1 MSFGNPTFTT
11 RDCYHI
17 CFSQAS
23 CMGDLLSLIQSM
35 ISTILMETNCKKKAT
50 LGPYQKKRSANMG
63 KHRQT
68 AKATPATRK
77 NPEESCR
84 EEVSELRPKLEQ
96 LQLQRVKAQQANS
109 WGKFFCWHLGNVGV
123 RNMTL
128 MMPFLIQERRLL
140 ARHMLPAA

>member
-1 MSFGNPTFTT
+1 MSSGNLTFTT

-35 ISTILMETNCKKKAT
+35 ISTLLMETKCKKR
-50 LGPYQKKRSANMG
+50 LLWVHIKKNRSANIG

-68 AKATPATRK
+68 VKATPATRK
-77 NPEESCR
+77 TLRKAVVKKSRSFARNWSSCSFR
-84 EEVSELRPKLEQ
+84 GSRLNRRSLGE
-96 LQLQRVKAQQANS
+96 
-109 WGKFFCWHLGNVGV
+109 GFCWHLGNVGV
-123 RNMTL
+123 GNMTL

-140 ARHMLPAA
+140 ARHMLLVA